1 MAFNLQDYETVESRL
16 EKWWKDYPDGRVQ
29 TKLEQ
34 ATDTRY
40 IVSAELFKTEADA
53 KPCAT
58 GLASESIS
66 DRGVNSTSA
75 LENAETSAI
84 GRALANAGYAA
95 KGKRA
100 SREEMNKVATYS
112 PPGTRARAVE
122 DVLRE
127 SFAADKK
134 EPTIW
139 SVGDAIE
146 AMPVNPKPQE
156 CKHGLMILK
165 EGLAKTGK
173 PYHGY
178 VCSAPKDQQCEPRW
192 HKLTAAGSWYWDGGE

>member
-16 EKWWKDYPDGRVQ
+16 EKWWKDYPDGRIQ

-58 GLASESIS
+58 GLASESVA

-100 SREEMNKVATYS
+100 SREEMTKVTNYS
-112 PPGTRARAVE
+112 PPGSRARAVE
-122 DVLRE
+122 DVLRQ

-134 EPTIW
+134 EPTVW
-139 SVGDAIE
+139 SIGDAVE
-146 AMPVNPKPQE
+146 AIPQPPKVQE
-156 CKHGLMILK
+156 CSHGKMILR
-165 EGLAKTGK
+165 EGTAKTGK
-173 PYHGY
+173 PYFGY

>member
-16 EKWWKDYPDGRVQ
+16 EKWWKDYPDGRVF
-29 TKLEQ
+29 TKIEQ

-40 IVSAELFKTEADA
+40 IVSAQLFKTEADA
-53 KPCAT
+53 NPCST
-58 GLASESIS
+58 GLASESVS

-100 SREEMNKVATYS
+100 SREEMTKVTNYS

-122 DVLRE
+122 NVLRE
-127 SFAADKK
+127 SFAEEKK
-134 EPTIW
+134 EPTVW
-139 SVGDAIE
+139 SIGDAVE
-146 AMPVNPKPQE
+146 AIPLPPKQQE
-156 CKHGLMILK
+156 CKHGQMILK
-165 EGLAKTGK
+165 EGTAKTGK
-173 PYHGY
+173 PYYGY
-178 VCSAPKDQQCEPRW
+178 VCSAPKDQQCDARW

>member
-16 EKWWKDYPDGRVQ
+16 EKFWKDYPDGRIS
-29 TKLEQ
+29 TKIEQ

-53 KPCAT
+53 KPWAT
-58 GLASESIS
+58 GLASESVS

-100 SREEMNKVATYS
+100 SREEMTKVAHYS

-127 SFAADKK
+127 SFSVDNKLDDPVQWTTDGVK
-134 EPTIW
+134 IPEP
-139 SVGDAIE
+139 
-146 AMPVNPKPQE
+146 PKPPTLCCE
-156 CKHGLMILK
+156 YGHTLRSGTN
-165 EGLAKTGK
+165 KTNGK
-173 PYHGY
+173 PYYG
-178 VCSAPKDQQCEPRW
+178 
-192 HKLTAAGSWYWDGGE
+192 

>member
-16 EKWWKDYPDGRVQ
+16 DKFWKDHENGRIS
-29 TKLEQ
+29 TKIEQ

-40 IVSAELFKTEADA
+40 IVSAELFKTATDE
-53 KPCAT
+53 KPWAT

-100 SREEMNKVATYS
+100 SREEMTKVTNYS
-112 PPGTRARAVE
+112 PPGSRARAVE
-122 DVLRE
+122 NVLRE

-134 EPTIW
+134 EPTVW
-139 SVGDAIE
+139 SIGDAVE
-146 AMPVNPKPQE
+146 AIPQPPKQQE
-156 CKHGLMILK
+156 CSHGLMILK
-165 EGLAKTGK
+165 EGTAKTGK
-173 PYHGY
+173 PYFGY

>member
-16 EKWWKDYPDGRVQ
+16 DKFWKDHQNGRIS
-29 TKLEQ
+29 TKIEQ

-40 IVSAELFKTEADA
+40 IVSAELFKTATDE
-53 KPCAT
+53 KPWAT

-100 SREEMNKVATYS
+100 SREEMTKVTNYS
-112 PPGTRARAVE
+112 PPGSRARAVE
-122 DVLRE
+122 NVLRE

-134 EPTIW
+134 EPTVW
-139 SVGDAIE
+139 SIGDAVE
-146 AMPVNPKPQE
+146 AIPQPPKQQE
-156 CKHGLMILK
+156 CSHGLMILK
-165 EGLAKTGK
+165 EGTAKTGK
-173 PYHGY
+173 PYFGY